1 MCGVTRVDHCWSI
14 QFLTHSLG
22 STTLAVVILVSDDE
36 SNVNQ
41 HIQPVHGTLF
51 GKGLS
56 NSPTFVVCLD
66 DSSFAKGKEIQQK
79 VGLTGSRFL
88 TLTHVTL

>member
-1 MCGVTRVDHCWSI
+1 M
-14 QFLTHSLG
+14 
-22 STTLAVVILVSDDE
+22 
-36 SNVNQ
+36 
-41 HIQPVHGTLF
+41 HGTLF

-79 VGLTGSRFL
+79 AVGALSGYGSNWIFKSISSTPSVDEVN
-88 TLTHVTL
+88 TLFGGL